1 MIFNKE
7 HELVRKSITDFC
19 QRELYETDL
28 AEKMDRE
35 GLEMPQEFVDKLARY
50 KFSCPI
56 VPKEYGG
63 AGVDYVS
70 YVIIME
76 ELSRADMSCGRSVR
90 SN

>member
-35 GLEMPQEFVDKLARY
+35 GLEMPQEQV
-50 KFSCPI
+50 
-56 VPKEYGG
+56 
-63 AGVDYVS
+63 
-70 YVIIME
+70 
-76 ELSRADMSCGRSVR
+76 
-90 SN
+90 